1 MLTENQHAYSIYE
14 SRQNTYS
21 VNINLHVW
29 ECGLCPMWLKNVL
42 RMLLRVGI
50 TVVHKSTILEKLMLR
65 KQEGKLGWWLEDRK
79 QCGERGKW

>member
-1 MLTENQHAYSIYE
+1 MLTEKQHAYSIYE

-21 VNINLHVW
+21 VNINLHLW

-50 TVVHKSTILEKLMLR
+50 TVCSS
-65 KQEGKLGWWLEDRK
+65 
-79 QCGERGKW
+79 